1 MTDGLVQIR
10 LLRIPV
16 DRHQEAT
23 EHSAEV
29 MREFAHLAEGAG
41 STNVPA
47 RLIALDRIMQE
58 RFQGFTETS
67 ANELEEAILRGE
79 TEIDVTFEVPPDVG
93 TAADEV
99 ASMWDEV
106 DRYCEDGRFL
116 LALRTPP
123 RVVAYRQWFLGEFSR
138 QATGGLPTSWTEWA
152 SRESLGR
159 SES

>member
-1 MTDGLVQIR
+1 LTEGLVQIR

-29 MREFAHLAEGAG
+29 MREFAHLADGAG
-41 STNVPA
+41 SANVPA

-58 RFQGFTETS
+58 RFRGFTEAT
-67 ANELEEAILRGE
+67 ARELEEAIRRGD
-79 TEIDVTFEVPPDVG
+79 TEIDVTFEVPPEAG
-93 TAADEV
+93 TAAGEV

-106 DRYCEDGRFL
+106 DRYCEDGRYL

-123 RVVAYRQWFLGEFSR
+123 RLVTYRQWFLGEFTR
-138 QATGGLPTSWTEWA
+138 QATGRLPTSWPEWA
-152 SRESLGR
+152 SRESLDP
-159 SES
+159 SER